1 MKKQSIYSL
10 AALALLLVLF
20 VAVSMISNNALKGF
34 RFDLTENGLF
44 TLSEGTGRILENLE
58 EPVTLYVYFSQD
70 ASREIPQLRAY
81 ARRVDELLEE
91 FVSRAGGRLS
101 VQHID
106 PRPFSEEEDQ
116 AAAFGL
122 QAAPINTAGDTL
134 YFGIAATNTLDDT
147 QVMPFLQPSKEK
159 FLEYDL
165 AKMISSLG
173 NPRKSVLGILSTLTM
188 AGGYDPARG
197 MSEAWV
203 VHQQLEQL
211 FEVRTVDPAAGEV
224 PDDVDVLLLVHPRNL
239 DDGMLYRIEQFVLG
253 GGKLVAFVDPY
264 AESDRGDPNDPM
276 AQMQM
281 GSSSSLGSLLEA
293 WGVDFDPSRVVGD
306 LQFGIGSGAT
316 RHIGILSVPSEGM
329 NDEDIVSADLELVNF
344 SSTGWLQPADGARTT
359 FEALV
364 LSSENAAPIDAS
376 RLRFLANPNDLM
388 NGFNPTGQRYALAA
402 RVSGPA
408 SASMDPPGAPEPGH
422 RESAGEGGINV
433 LLFADTDLLTDRMWV
448 QVQPLFGASAF
459 ADNGNMAINAVDNML
474 GNSDLISIRT
484 RATSARPFDRVE
496 EIRVEA
502 ERSFRVTEERLQ
514 RELDETEMRLTE
526 LQAAKGE
533 GELMVITPEQ
543 QAEIERFMER
553 RLEIRRELRQVQH
566 DLRRDIDRLDT
577 RIKLI
582 NIVLLPAVVMLVAL
596 VYAIRRRQ
604 RQDRPRTE
612 AQA

>member
-344 SSTGWLQPADGARTT
+344 SSTGWLQPADGAGTT